1 MEAFRNVQC
10 KLKPILMRRCVLAA
24 RLTRADAGARLKT
37 TDKLIKSNK
46 SKRVYAAGQDSRF
59 RFALELVVVM
69 CLLRI
74 GPIGA
79 SW

>member
-1 MEAFRNVQC
+1 M
-10 KLKPILMRRCVLAA
+10 KPILMRRCVPAA
-24 RLTRADAGARLKT
+24 RLTGADAGARLRR
-37 TDKLIKSNK
+37 TDNLIVSNK
-46 SKRVYAAGQDSRF
+46 SKRGYAADQDSRC

-74 GPIGA
+74 GPISA